1 MNEPSIYSSNLDL
14 STSVYFSKTA
24 GTWRYEQDDDTEME
38 YDPSNAVWVPLVRH

>member
-1 MNEPSIYSSNLDL
+1 MNERSLCSSNLDL
-14 STSVYFSKTA
+14 SISVYFFKTS